1 MKKAK
6 NETVLFLVMAA
17 VALMI
22 SLINPQFL
30 TAYNLIDMLR
40 SSVVDGIFAIGA
52 MIVLISGGID
62 ISFPAI
68 GAFSMYATTILF
80 SAIGYEGNILLPM
93 LAAALMGIGLGAI
106 NALFIHVFKIPTF
119 IATLGTSNIINGIL
133 LTFIGSKAI
142 MRLPKG
148 FTEFSKSSLVT
159 VDAQVGK
166 SSLPSAFLLL
176 LAVAVFAWLILT
188 YTMLGRGV
196 FAIGGNAVA
205 AKRVGYSVGLIQL
218 FVYCFA
224 GGVAGIAGLTH
235 TCLVRTSNPFDII
248 GTELTIIAAVVLGG
262 TSITGG
268 RGTVRGTLLGVF
280 MIKIIS
286 NSLIMIGIS
295 TYWQRAVLGLLIMI
309 SVSIAACQNKRKNF
323 SGRKNGKR
331 VNANE
336 NNH

>member
-1 MKKAK
+1 MKKAN
-6 NETVLFLVMAA
+6 NESILLIVMVVVVIIIALV
-17 VALMI
+17 
-22 SLINPQFL
+22 NPQFL
-30 TAYNLIDMLR
+30 TAYNFIDMLR
-40 SSVVDGIFAIGA
+40 SSIVDGIFAIGA

-80 SAIGYEGNILLPM
+80 SAVDYEGSIALPM
-93 LAAALMGIGLGAI
+93 LVAILMGIGLGAI

-148 FTEFSKSSLVT
+148 FTAFSKNSLIT

-166 SSLPSAFLLL
+166 SSLPIAFLLL
-176 LAVAVFAWLILT
+176 IAVAAFACFILN

-205 AKRVGYSVGLIQL
+205 AKRVGFSVGLIQV

-224 GGVAGIAGLTH
+224 GGVAGLAGLTH

-280 MIKIIS
+280 MITIIS

-295 TYWQRAVLGLLIMI
+295 TYWQRAVLGLLIII
-309 SVSIAACQNKRKNF
+309 SVSIAAFQNKGKNLIHWKDQKA
-323 SGRKNGKR
+323 G
-331 VNANE
+331 E
-336 NNH
+336 